1 MNTNRSRTIIIFIAL
16 AIAGVCLVVFGQA
29 AANTAV
35 SVVLPLL
42 GTGIFTAGLSYFLV
56 KLG

>member
-1 MNTNRSRTIIIFIAL
+1 MKVTRTQTIIIFVAL
-16 AIAGVCLVVFGQA
+16 TIAGVCLVVFGQA
-29 AANTAV
+29 AANSAV

-42 GTGIFTAGLSYFLV
+42 GTGIFTAGMTYFLV

>member
-1 MNTNRSRTIIIFIAL
+1 MKVTRSSTILIFVAL
-16 AIAGVCLVVFGQA
+16 TIAGVCMVVFGQA
-29 AANTAV
+29 AANTAI

-42 GTGIFTAGLSYFLV
+42 GTGIFTAGLTYFLV